1 MRPVQPM
8 RSRRHIIRRIRVF
21 PGSKMFR
28 ELRMYDNVKSFVS
41 TLAPGWGREVNLYE
55 QSIFLTVL
63 PEDGLFLKAQFF
75 FIFSERARGTD

>member
-1 MRPVQPM
+1 
-8 RSRRHIIRRIRVF
+8 
-21 PGSKMFR
+21 
-28 ELRMYDNVKSFVS
+28 MYDNVKSFVS